1 GLSFFGARVTV
12 GTPDEV
18 TEEILRYKANTRITH
33 MVLMELPGIA
43 AEKNNRNL
51 ELFAKE
57 VMPHI
62 RKRCEAEHEDSLLDA
77 SIHPAGSPR
86 GAEEAQERHAE
97 ASR

>member
-1 GLSFFGARVTV
+1 VPPVGRLRDTPGLSFGAHVTV

-18 TEEILRYKANTRITH
+18 TEEILRYKKNTRITH

-43 AEKNNRNL
+43 ADKNNRNL

-62 RKRCEAEHEDSLLDA
+62 R
-77 SIHPAGSPR
+77 
-86 GAEEAQERHAE
+86 
-97 ASR
+97 